1 MCGFGG
7 FLVQSNQYSTK
18 ELKNRIQHMLDKLE
32 HRGPNDSGSWQDVD
46 AGVAF
51 GHRRLSIVD
60 LSSAGHQPMFSESGR
75 YVIVYNGEI
84 YNFRA
89 LQMELEQAGIAPIW
103 KGHSDTEVILAA
115 IEAWGLEQAV
125 SCFIG
130 MFAFALWDRQKR
142 MLHLVRDRL
151 GIKPLYYGR
160 SNGTFLFGS
169 ELKALKANPDFKAE
183 IDRDALAL
191 FFRYNCIPAPYTIY
205 KGFQKLEP
213 GTILTLQNTDQE
225 VQISQYWDAWEVA
238 EQGNRNSFQGSY
250 DEAAEELDRLL
261 RNAVNLRM
269 SADVPLGAFL
279 SGGIDSSTVVAL
291 MQEQSSRPVN
301 TFSIGFH
308 EKGYNEAPYAK
319 AIASH
324 LGTNHNELYV
334 TSKQALGVV
343 PKLPQFYD
351 EPFSDSS
358 QIPTLLV
365 SELTRKY
372 VTVSLSGDGGD
383 EIFSGY
389 NRYLWSD
396 RIWKIM
402 KRFPN
407 FALQL
412 GAKGLRI
419 LSEKQWN
426 GLYGMVNPFVPKRY
440 LMQTPGRNAH
450 HLAEMLGM
458 QSSHELYTSHVSH
471 WHCPEKLVF
480 GAKEPLNRLTQLK
493 QPNVS
498 SFTEWMMAQDI
509 VTYLPD
515 DILTKLDR
523 ASMSVSLEARVPLL
537 DHRVVEFAW
546 RLPLDWKSKD
556 GIGKRILRKV
566 LYRYVPKNLIERP
579 KMGFGVPIDSWL
591 RGPLLDWAEALL
603 DGNRIEQEGYL
614 NSGPIRKKWREHL
627 SGRTNWQNL
636 LWDVLMFQAWLEEQ
650 SN

>member
-7 FLVQSNQYSTK
+7 FLVKSDQHSAN
-18 ELKNRIQHMLDKLE
+18 ELKNRIQYMLETLE
-32 HRGPNDSGSWQDVD
+32 HRGPNDSGSWQDVG
-46 AGVAF
+46 AGVAL

-60 LSSAGHQPMFSESGR
+60 LSSAGSQPMFSESGR

-89 LQMELEQAGIAPIW
+89 LQMELDQAGIAPSW
-103 KGHSDTEVILAA
+103 KGHSDTEVILAV
-115 IEAWGLEQAV
+115 IEAWGLEKAV

-130 MFAFALWDRQKR
+130 MFSFALWDRQKR
-142 MLHLVRDRL
+142 KLHLVRDRL

-160 SNGTFLFGS
+160 SNGTLLFGS
-169 ELKALKANPDFKAE
+169 ELKALKANPEFKAE

-191 FFRYNCIPAPYTIY
+191 FFRYNYIPSPYTIY
-205 KGFQKLEP
+205 KGFHKLEP
-213 GTILTLQNTDQE
+213 GTILTLQNTNQE
-225 VQISQYWDAWEVA
+225 AHSTKYWDAWEIA
-238 EQGNRNSFQGSY
+238 EQGTLNSFQGSY
-250 DEAAEELDRLL
+250 DEATEELDHLL
-261 RNAVNLRM
+261 RDAVNLRM
-269 SADVPLGAFL
+269 AADVPLGSFL

-291 MQEQSSRPVN
+291 MQEQSSRPVR
-301 TFSIGFH
+301 TFSIGFQ
-308 EKGYNEAPYAK
+308 EEGYNEAQYAK
-319 AIASH
+319 AVASH
-324 LGTNHNELYV
+324 LGTNHTELYV
-334 TSKQALGVV
+334 TSEQALRVI

-358 QIPTLLV
+358 QIPTLLL
-365 SELTRKY
+365 SELTRRY

-383 EIFSGY
+383 ELFSGY

-396 RIWKIM
+396 RIWKIVHSI
-402 KRFPN
+402 PN
-407 FALQL
+407 FALQF
-412 GAKGLRI
+412 GAMGLRI
-419 LSEKQWN
+419 FSEKQWN
-426 GLYGMVNPFVPKRY
+426 GIFNVVKPFLPKRY

-450 HLAEMLGM
+450 RLAEILGM

-471 WHCPEKLVF
+471 WHCPEKLVP
-480 GAKEPLNRLTQLK
+480 GSKEPLNRLIQLN

-591 RGPLLDWAEALL
+591 RGPLLDWAETLL
-603 DGNRIEQEGYL
+603 DENRIEQEGYL
-614 NSGPIRKKWREHL
+614 NSRPIRKKWQEHR
-627 SGRTNWQNL
+627 SGRANWQNH

-650 SN
+650 RN

>member
-1 MCGFGG
+1 
-7 FLVQSNQYSTK
+7 
-18 ELKNRIQHMLDKLE
+18 MLETLE
-32 HRGPNDSGSWQDVD
+32 HRGPNDSGSWQDVG
-46 AGVAF
+46 AGVAL

-60 LSSAGHQPMFSESGR
+60 LSSAGRQPMFSESGR

-89 LQMELEQAGIAPIW
+89 LQMELEQAGIAPSW
-103 KGHSDTEVILAA
+103 RGHSDTEVILAV

-142 MLHLVRDRL
+142 TLHLVRDRL

-160 SNGTFLFGS
+160 SNGTLMFGS
-169 ELKALKANPDFKAE
+169 ELKALQANPDFKAE

-191 FFRYNCIPAPYTIY
+191 FFRYNYIPVPYTIY

-225 VQISQYWDAWEVA
+225 AHTTKYWDAWGIA
-238 EQGNRNSFQGSY
+238 EQGTKIPFQGCY
-250 DEAAEELDRLL
+250 DEATEELDRLL
-261 RNAVNLRM
+261 RDAVGLRM
-269 SADVPLGAFL
+269 AADVPLGAFL

-291 MQEQSSRPVN
+291 MQAQSSRPVR

-308 EKGYNEAPYAK
+308 EEGYDEAQHAK
-319 AIASH
+319 AVASH
-324 LGTNHNELYV
+324 LGTDHTELYV
-334 TSKQALGVV
+334 TSEQALGVI
-343 PKLPQFYD
+343 PKLPQIYD

-365 SELTRKY
+365 SELTRRH

-383 EIFSGY
+383 ELFSGY

-396 RIWKIM
+396 RIWKIIES
-402 KRFPN
+402 FPN
-407 FALQL
+407 FALQF
-412 GAKGLRI
+412 GANGLRI

-426 GLYGMVNPFVPKRY
+426 GIFRMAKPILPKRY

-450 HLAEMLGM
+450 RLAEMLGM

-471 WHCPEKLVF
+471 WHYPEKLVL
-480 GAKEPLNRLTQLK
+480 GAKEPLNRLIQLK
-493 QPNVS
+493 QPKVS

-523 ASMSVSLEARVPLL
+523 ASMSESLEARVPLL

-546 RLPLDWKSKD
+546 SLPLDWKAKD

-591 RGPLLDWAEALL
+591 RGPLLDWAETLL
-603 DGNRIEQEGYL
+603 DEKRIEQEGYL
-614 NSGPIRKKWREHL
+614 NSRPIRKKWQEHR
-627 SGRTNWQNL
+627 SGRANWQYL

-650 SN
+650 IN